1 MVTQNAYSP
10 STRPV
15 LPRWSIAVML
25 SLAVLVATL
34 GWSMPGANA
43 ERAAT
48 LPVANASATANSTE
62 LAQSATPDLTDEQ
75 KSAAR
80 NEMTVWKAVVLGVVE
95 GVTEYLPISS
105 TGHLVVTQR
114 LLDIGNDS
122 ATKDA
127 ADSYAIAIQFGAIL
141 AVLVLYRKRIELIFL
156 GLIGKSE
163 RGRRLLI
170 SLVLAFLPAVVV
182 GVGLE
187 KPIKAHLLGPVA
199 VVIAWVV
206 GGIVILVVAPRIKS
220 DRPGVSLTAITAKQ
234 ALIIGAAQVLAMW
247 PGTSRSLVTIL
258 AALAVGTTL
267 AAAVE
272 FSFLLG
278 LMTLGAATIYESA
291 KNGSTVIDAYG
302 VASPLVGV
310 VVAFV
315 AAAAAIRWMV
325 TWLQTRSLAI
335 FGWERIVVAAIT
347 VALMVGGVISA
358 STV

>member
-1 MVTQNAYSP
+1 M
-10 STRPV
+10 
-15 LPRWSIAVML
+15 
-25 SLAVLVATL
+25 SLRTVGAVLLSALILMVVVS
-34 GWSMPGANA
+34 WGAHRAGA
-43 ERAAT
+43 ETTGAH
-48 LPVANASATANSTE
+48 E
-62 LAQSATPDLTDEQ
+62 LASTVVLTEDQ
-75 KSAAR
+75 QVAAR
-80 NEMTVWKAVVLGVVE
+80 NEMSVWKAVVLGVVE

-141 AVLVLYRKRIELIFL
+141 AVLVLYRERITLIL
-156 GLIGKSE
+156 RGLIGRSA
-163 RGRRLLI
+163 RGRQLLT
-170 SLVLAFLPAVVV
+170 SLVLAFLPAVIV

-187 KPIKAHLLGPVA
+187 KPIKSHLLSPPA
-199 VVIAWVV
+199 VVGAWIV
-206 GGIVILVVAPRIKS
+206 GGIVLLIVAPRIRA
-220 DRPGVSLTAITAKQ
+220 DRPGVSLTAITPRQ

-291 KNGSTVIDAYG
+291 KNGATVIDAYG
-302 VASPLVGV
+302 VASPLIGII
-310 VVAFV
+310 VAFV

-347 VALMVGGVISA
+347 IVLLIAGTISA